1 MKRESATAIF
11 RNGAG
16 IKVQFDAHLLTIYFL
31 FFGLNSWAYASPV
44 HARGC
49 VKRSKNQRKKRGH
62 NDLCG
67 SETKK
72 QVTSAYA
79 GKGRK
84 S

>member
-1 MKRESATAIF
+1 MIF
-11 RNGAG
+11 TSYDLYLCQG
-16 IKVQFDAHLLTIYFL
+16 FL
-31 FFGLNSWAYASPV
+31 YVKSTENLALRW
-44 HARGC
+44 GC